1 MAELAPRVDGE
12 DARDRDPHGAVRVH
26 VLMRKWNM
34 YQIERHKKLLAISLT
49 ERLVHDKVVQDLTH
63 VDPVAV
69 SGVEGVAGEE
79 LDDVPEAGDLELF
92 WLLLDDLAVEG
103 VDERG
108 GVEEHG
114 SVGQVDLALPDGG
127 EVVLGD
133 ARLPDGARRQ
143 VQDVVVVGHDL
154 NEGENRGK

>member
-1 MAELAPRVDGE
+1 MF
-12 DARDRDPHGAVRVH
+12 
-26 VLMRKWNM
+26 
-34 YQIERHKKLLAISLT
+34 
-49 ERLVHDKVVQDLTH
+49 TH

-69 SGVEGVAGEE
+69 AGVEGVVGEE

-92 WLLLDDLAVEG
+92 GLLLDDLAVEG

-114 SVGQVDLALPDGG
+114 AVGQVDLALPDGG

-133 ARLPDGARRQ
+133 ARLTDRARRQ
-143 VQDVVVVGHDL
+143 VQDVVVVGHNL
-154 NEGENRGK
+154 QCG

>member
-1 MAELAPRVDGE
+1 MF
-12 DARDRDPHGAVRVH
+12 
-26 VLMRKWNM
+26 
-34 YQIERHKKLLAISLT
+34 
-49 ERLVHDKVVQDLTH
+49 TH

-69 SGVEGVAGEE
+69 AGVEGVVGEE

-92 WLLLDDLAVEG
+92 GLLLDDLAVEG

-114 SVGQVDLALPDGG
+114 AVGQVDLALPDGG

-133 ARLPDGARRQ
+133 ARLTDRARGQ
-143 VQDVVVVGHDL
+143 VQDVVVVGHNL
-154 NEGENRGK
+154 QCG